1 MRSVPVDGS
10 GPAVTIVPADGT
22 RYVPNSVSADGKLL
36 MGVRNPAAETLFGFV
51 GGSMGVPGNEIWA
64 LSLAGDSAS
73 GVKPKPQAFLRS
85 EFTKA
90 SPVFSAD
97 GKWVAY
103 SSNESGLDEVYVVPY
118 PGPGGKSL
126 ISSGGGNTPR
136 WAANGRELFYRNGAG
151 LMAVDVET
159 GASFHAGTRRRLFDK
174 PGNYDVSPDGKRFL
188 MTRPAGSPQ
197 GRPAEIRVVVNWFEE
212 LRRRAR

>member
-1 MRSVPVDGS
+1 MFRVADALTPGGWEVRSVPVDGS

-73 GVKPKPQAFLRS
+73 RVKPKPQAFLRS

-103 SSNESGLDEVYVVPY
+103 SSNNPAWMRQVYVVPY
-118 PGPGGKSL
+118 PGPGGKPL

-159 GASFHAGTRRRLFDK
+159 GASSMRGNARRLFDK
-174 PGNYDVSPDGKRFL
+174 PGNYDVS
-188 MTRPAGSPQ
+188 AGRQAVSDDQ
-197 GRPAEIRVVVNWFEE
+197 AGGLA
-212 LRRRAR
+212 AG